1 MVRAFSRAAVWL
13 AACLLLTAGAAMAD
27 SLSFANGGTVSGSF
41 VYDQTTNT
49 IVSFNFA
56 STEFG
61 GTTFAG
67 PVQGSTGGIILSN
80 TDGDEVFS
88 FIAPSN
94 DPNSPG
100 DLNEL
105 DIVIACG
112 GVANCA
118 TQGTVGN
125 SFALSVGNPACTP
138 TTILCIASGE
148 QHDILAPCLGVG
160 CQVLMS
166 AGNFVTVADPDCP
179 STDTCTTLSLSTT
192 STGTVFGGNGG
203 SGGNTGV
210 PEPSTLL
217 LSALGLGGL
226 ALKRFYS

>member
-1 MVRAFSRAAVWL
+1 MVQAFPRVAVWI
-13 AACLLLTAGAAMAD
+13 AVCLLLTSGAAMAD
-27 SLSFANGGTVSGSF
+27 TLSFANGGTVSGSF
-41 VYDQTTNT
+41 IYDQTTNNV
-49 IVSFNFA
+49 VSFDF
-56 STEFG
+56 SSSEFG
-61 GTTFAG
+61 ATTFSG
-67 PVQGSTGGIILSN
+67 PVSGSTSAIILSN

-88 FIAPSN
+88 FFAQSN

-112 GVANCA
+112 GVVNCA

-125 SFALSVGNPACTP
+125 SFALAIGNPACTISP
-138 TTILCIASGE
+138 CIASGE
-148 QHDILAPCLGVG
+148 QHDILAPCLGSA
-160 CQVLMS
+160 CQVLLS
-166 AGNFVTVADPDCP
+166 TGNFVTVADPDCP

-192 STGTVFGGNGG
+192 STGTVFGGNGT
-203 SGGNTGV
+203 GNTGGNNTV
-210 PEPSTLL
+210 PEPGTML